1 MTLAAYVHR
10 RNGVPL
16 GARGSMRNML
26 QRSLGATSFA
36 GFWRHW
42 NPIWSYG
49 LSRFVFTPLN
59 GWLPPAA
66 ALVATFLVS
75 GLIHDAV
82 IMAVRGQPALLFT
95 PWFLLMA
102 LILLL
107 GEVRRWT
114 FAHLPGPARAAI
126 IMAYAGGTL
135 AIAVRMDRGLQGWLA
150 GAP

>member
-1 MTLAAYVHR
+1 
-10 RNGVPL
+10 
-16 GARGSMRNML
+16 ML
-26 QRSLGATSFA
+26 QRSLGASSFA

-49 LSRFVFTPLN
+49 LSRYIFRPL
-59 GWLPPAA
+59 GRLLPLPL

-82 IMAVRGQPALLFT
+82 IMVMRGGPALLFT

-107 GEVRRWT
+107 GEAAGWNFGGLRW
-114 FAHLPGPARAAI
+114 PVRAAI
-126 IMAYAGGTL
+126 MLGYLGSTFALALSVDRAMAAW
-135 AIAVRMDRGLQGWLA
+135 LQQGS
-150 GAP
+150 